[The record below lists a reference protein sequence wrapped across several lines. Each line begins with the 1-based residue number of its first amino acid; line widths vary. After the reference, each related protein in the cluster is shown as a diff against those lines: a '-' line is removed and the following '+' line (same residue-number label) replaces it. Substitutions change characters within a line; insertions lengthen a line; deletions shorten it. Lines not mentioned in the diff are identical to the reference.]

1 MDFTKLVG
9 LSVVDFVQRSD
20 GAYAFLF
27 DDGII
32 LTVSPD
38 AEAGWVQGTG
48 WEEVWRS
55 LKNEK
60 LTFGTLSKGVAPG
73 AVLESKVMDTFKR
86 LIR

>member
-9 LSVVDFVQRSD
+9 LSVVDFVQLSGD
-20 GAYAFLF
+20 AYAFLF

-38 AEAGWVQGTG
+38 GEAGWVQGTG

-55 LKNEK
+55 LKDGPRFD
-60 LTFGTLSKGVAPG
+60 TGVAN
-73 AVLESKVMDTFKR
+73 VVENFKAPTAMEKFVR
-86 LIR
+86 ALTD